1 MRSGTDRG
9 NAAVVCLGEP
19 LIAFVAD
26 RPGPLHAAT
35 SFTPHVVGAE
45 SNVAV
50 GLARLGVP
58 ALLIGRRGD
67 DAFGLLIER
76 TLRAETVDTQ
86 HLSIDPDRPTG
97 LLIRDRRGFGP
108 SEVTYYR
115 ERSAGSRLDPG
126 DIVAA
131 QAALADAAWLHVSGV
146 TLAISSSAL
155 QATALDQLA
164 AQHGI
169 NISLDVNLRRKL
181 RPLPELEAA
190 PCEPIAQQSAFLF
203 AGPDQAAALTHDP
216 NPETAGRR
224 LARMRRP
231 GNRPEGGRGLR
242 QPFCCATREV
252 AGRRAPAL
260 RPPSRS
266 TQSEPVSAFAAG
278 SLAAEPAGPRRPTC
292 ASRRARPSR
301 PAPWRR
307 SETSRDCRCGRELDL
322 VAKRVDTDT
331 LR

>member
-126 DIVAA
+126 DVVAA
-131 QAALADAAWLHVSGV
+131 EAALAEAAWLHVSGV
-146 TLAISSSAL
+146 TLAISDSAL
-155 QATALDQLA
+155 QATATAVELA

-190 PCEPIAQQSAFLF
+190 LRPIAQQSTFLF
-203 AGPDQAAALTHDP
+203 AGQDEATALTHDP

-224 LARMRRP
+224 LAEWGAQATVLKGGATSSTVLLRDGEVTADARP
-231 GNRPEGGRGLR
+231 
-242 QPFCCATREV
+242 RESTV
-252 AGRRAPAL
+252 AIDPIGAGD
-260 RPPSRS
+260 
-266 TQSEPVSAFAAG
+266 AFAAG
-278 SLAAEPAGPRRPTC
+278 FLAANLQGLDDQRALEAGAAVAAYAV
-292 ASRRARPSR
+292 ASLGDIEGLPS
-301 PAPWRR
+301 
-307 SETSRDCRCGRELDL
+307 GRELDL
-322 VAKRVDTDT
+322 VTKRVDTDT